1 MCRYLRQKFCA
12 CGRRTG
18 ALCPPTLSAARGCY
32 FCPERQKCNETL
44 CVSYAKEICFANFF
58 CARCKHLACQKRSS
72 GRGKNQFF
80 CFGYRKK
87 FFIRKIFFTS
97 KTRSVLR
104 TPPPKNSLPTHQD
117 GENFFHITRGSHTG
131 CDSADCYDEKTFY
144 KDVGVMYLFFGW
156 CTVKIFC
163 NSTALCRTR
172 RLGAVQ
178 RTEV

>member
-1 MCRYLRQKFCA
+1 MRGITRLKYNLTYIKKENFSFGKFPGFIVSRRHAAEALVSRLCRQ
-12 CGRRTG
+12 
-18 ALCPPTLSAARGCY
+18 RGIVL
-32 FCPERQKCNETL
+32 FCPKQQKCNETL

-104 TPPPKNSLPTHQD
+104 TPLPENSLPTHRD
-117 GENFFHITRGSHTG
+117 RKNFSHITRWNRG
-131 CDSADCYDEKTFY
+131 
-144 KDVGVMYLFFGW
+144 
-156 CTVKIFC
+156 KI
-163 NSTALCRTR
+163 ALRAI
-172 RLGAVQ
+172 LPHGLW
-178 RTEV
+178 